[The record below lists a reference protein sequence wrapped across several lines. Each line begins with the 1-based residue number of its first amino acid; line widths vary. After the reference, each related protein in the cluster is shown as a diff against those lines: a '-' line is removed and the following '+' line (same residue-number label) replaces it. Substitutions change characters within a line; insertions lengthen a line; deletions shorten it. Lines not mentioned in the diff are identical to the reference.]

1 MINSYIFA
9 ILKLIF
15 YYLFIVL
22 KFILLHFLPSITSCL
37 FLCFKKNP
45 LLRSYAARCNFIP
58 IGHGIPL
65 AEKKTTRSSSEV
77 SEKLRFIPFYLLK
90 KDMIHCRHHHPH
102 RLSSSSSSSM
112 KQVSVIRLALYPSRS
127 RVANEVVSLFLKLSI
142 SRNQD
147 IWNIKGTFFFR
158 QMRICGIFLPSLIV
172 GLGLNPTKAFKQS
185 FFSLPYIWSARR
197 VP

>member
-37 FLCFKKNP
+37 FLCFKKTP

-65 AEKKTTRSSSEV
+65 AEKKPQDRRPKYRKNCV
-77 SEKLRFIPFYLLK
+77 SYLFTCWRK
-90 KDMIHCRHHHPH
+90 TWIHCRHHHPH
-102 RLSSSSSSSM
+102 RLSSSPASSSSSSSSSSSLSSM

-142 SRNQD
+142 RIKKSRHLKYQGN
-147 IWNIKGTFFFR
+147 
-158 QMRICGIFLPSLIV
+158 IFLPTNENLWHIS
-172 GLGLNPTKAFKQS
+172 S
-185 FFSLPYIWSARR
+185 FFNCRPWFESN
-197 VP
+197 

>member
-45 LLRSYAARCNFIP
+45 LLRSYAARCTFIP

-65 AEKKTTRSSSEV
+65 AEKKITRSSSEV
-77 SEKLRFIPFYLLK
+77 SEKLRFIHFTCWRK
-90 KDMIHCRHHHPH
+90 TEIHCRHHHPH
-102 RLSSSSSSSM
+102 RLSSSSLSSSSSSSSM

-147 IWNIKGTFFFR
+147 I
-158 QMRICGIFLPSLIV
+158 
-172 GLGLNPTKAFKQS
+172 
-185 FFSLPYIWSARR
+185 
-197 VP
+197 

>member
-65 AEKKTTRSSSEV
+65 AEKKPQDRRPKYRKNCV
-77 SEKLRFIPFYLLK
+77 SYPFTCWRK
-90 KDMIHCRHHHPH
+90 TWIHCRHHHPH
-102 RLSSSSSSSM
+102 RLSSSSLSSSSSSSM

-127 RVANEVVSLFLKLSI
+127 RVANEVVSMFLKLSI

-147 IWNIKGTFFFR
+147 I
-158 QMRICGIFLPSLIV
+158 
-172 GLGLNPTKAFKQS
+172 
-185 FFSLPYIWSARR
+185 
-197 VP
+197 